1 MKRTGITLLALVLV
15 SLGNAQAAHAA
26 TTLVAGVSITTP
38 AESLAARAGRE
49 PRTRPKL
56 SPNAS
61 PTRGTLLSVGATVI
75 PIAAGAAL
83 IGADIDRNVLGT
95 SLLIGGLVV
104 GPSIGYLD
112 AGLLG
117 RGAGGIALRAA
128 GASLAFSAV
137 VSAFEESNDYLDS
150 VGPYYLFLGGC
161 AVTGGLAIYD
171 CVAVHGDIAKA
182 QRATMSIGPARVG
195 GAPGVGVSVRF

>member
-49 PRTRPKL
+49 PRSRPRL

-137 VSAFEESNDYLDS
+137 VSAFEESDDF
-150 VGPYYLFLGGC
+150 VDAGPIYLFLGGC
-161 AVTGGLAIYD
+161 AVTTGLAIYD